1 MEILTVKDLS
11 FTYKNAA
18 DPALENVSFSVEA
31 GQFVT
36 ICGPT
41 GGGKST
47 LLRLIKRELSPAGT
61 LKGTVLFDG
70 VPLSSLTD
78 RQSAERIGCV
88 VQRPEEQIVS
98 DRVGGELFF
107 GAESLGYSREKA
119 FRRVA
124 EISDLFGFSDLFGKR
139 TDELSGGQKQLL
151 ALASALVTSPG
162 LLLLDE
168 PTSRLDP
175 VASADFISM
184 LHRINEELGVTV
196 MIAEHST
203 SGLLRYSDR
212 LMFIEDGRMTAFGAP
227 RDVLSLKPSEK
238 VLPDMPAPVREHWKN
253 GGKGEC
259 PLTVKEGR
267 GLFTYDSRDKA
278 PVKEYGDPALE
289 CSGLYFRY
297 GRGSQDILKGVD
309 LTVREGEIRFI
320 FGGNGCGKTT
330 LLNCAAGIERPYS
343 GSVRVFGR
351 KLSSYKNGELYSGN
365 LSMLCQDAVS
375 VFTHDTVGE
384 SFKGAD
390 LSSLPYDIS
399 GLLPR
404 HPYDLSGGELQI
416 AALCRVL
423 VTSPRLLLLDEP
435 TKGMDAAA
443 KEVFANVLRGL
454 AGKGVAVV
462 TVSHDTELAAMCA
475 DTCSMMFSGGIVC
488 TGDVRDFMRGNA
500 FYTTDLCRMSGGAVI

>member
-11 FTYKNAA
+11 FTYKNAPS
-18 DPALENVSFSVEA
+18 PALDGISFSVEK

-36 ICGPT
+36 VCGPT

-61 LKGTVLFDG
+61 LTGSLLFDG
-70 VPLSSLTD
+70 IPVCSLSD
-78 RQSAERIGCV
+78 RQSAERIACV

-124 EISDLFGFSDLFGKR
+124 EMSDLFGFSELLGKR

-151 ALASALVTSPG
+151 ALASALVTSPE

-196 MIAEHST
+196 IIAEHGT
-203 SGLLRYSDR
+203 SGFLQYSDR
-212 LMFIEDGRMTAFGAP
+212 LMFIEDGKLTAFGAP
-227 RDVLSLKPSEK
+227 RSVLSGAVSEK
-238 VLPDMPAPVREHWKN
+238 VLSDMPAPVREHLR
-253 GGKGEC
+253 GGMPGDC
-259 PLTVKEGR
+259 PLTVKESR
-267 GLFTYDSRDKA
+267 GVFTCGGQEPLA
-278 PVKEYGDPALE
+278 VKKYGAPALE

-297 GRGSQDILKGVD
+297 GRGSADVLKGAD

-330 LLNCAAGIERPYS
+330 LLNCAANIEKPYA
-343 GSVRVFGR
+343 GSVRIFG
-351 KLSSYKNGELYSGN
+351 KKPSSYKNGELYSGN
-365 LSMLCQDAVS
+365 VSMLCQDAVS
-375 VFTHDTVGE
+375 VFTYETVGE
-384 SFKGAD
+384 SFRGAD
-390 LSSLPYDIS
+390 ISGLPYDIS
-399 GLLPR
+399 GLMPR

-423 VTSPRLLLLDEP
+423 LTSPRLLLLDEP
-435 TKGMDAAA
+435 TKGMDASA
-443 KEVFANVLRGL
+443 KEVFAGMLRKL
-454 AGKGVAVV
+454 ADGGAAVV
-462 TVSHDTELAAMCA
+462 TVSHDTEFAAMCA
-475 DTCSMMFSGGIVC
+475 DTCSMMFAGGIVC
-488 TGDVRDFMRGNA
+488 TEYVRDFMRGNA
-500 FYTTDLCRMSGGAVI
+500 FYTTDMCRMSGGAAI